1 VSAAP
6 KPRKCG
12 AYTRRRGYTFEAE
25 FVKFMNEG
33 DVPCRRHFMSGMFEK
48 GDCTISPTCMDVT
61 LKGQLKRK
69 KKIPDWLELDG
80 HDFTA
85 VREDRGETFVVIRAS
100 LFRDLLQ

>member
-1 VSAAP
+1 MTG
-6 KPRKCG
+6 RKCG

-33 DVPCRRHFMSGMFEK
+33 EVPSRRHFMSGMYEK
-48 GDCTISPTCMDVT
+48 GDCTISPACLPTPLV
-61 LKGQLKRK
+61 GQLKRK
-69 KKIPDWLELDG
+69 KEIPAWLELDG

-85 VREDRGETFVVIRAS
+85 VRADRGETYVVIRAS